1 MTKLRCASLLS
12 VVAVCVI
19 GTLASCAAS
28 PGPAPIEE
36 SNNEATQPTTTT
48 TTPRKQAKELAL
60 GIDPVHSGFNPHLL
74 ADDSRFIQ
82 TLARL
87 TLPSIFVDGRLN
99 TDLVVMVEELT
110 RRGIRRKAYR
120 PPGRRRQAP
129 PRSQQIVMTRKPTNP
144 HP

>member
-48 TTPRKQAKELAL
+48 TTPRKQPQAK
-60 GIDPVHSGFNPHLL
+60 GGFRQVKLL
-74 ADDSRFIQ
+74 MLVRIAKHNAAIPQHATAGAIRSMIAH
-82 TLARL
+82 T
-87 TLPSIFVDGRLN
+87 TVLN
-99 TDLVVMVEELT
+99 
-110 RRGIRRKAYR
+110 
-120 PPGRRRQAP
+120 
-129 PRSQQIVMTRKPTNP
+129 
-144 HP
+144 